1 MNKELISLVT
11 QYVKDNIASFHKS
24 RIEKL
29 GRLRLDDFVKR
40 KNPYLFRAKYLTK
53 ASDIVES
60 FADAYLSSAEE
71 TLFGDWLE
79 GLAIYVCAQ
88 VYAGRKSSTTGVDLE
103 FDRDDVRYIV
113 AIKSG
118 PNWGNSSQ
126 IRKMR
131 EDFKMAQRTLRT
143 GHSGLHICAVNGCC
157 YGRDNQPDKGD
168 YLKYCGQEFW
178 FFISG
183 EKTLYTD
190 IIEPLSVNAKERN
203 DEYRTAYGN
212 MINKMTKE
220 FIAKYCLEDG
230 SIDWNKIVRL
240 NSSSKALEKE

>member
-1 MNKELISLVT
+1 M
-11 QYVKDNIASFHKS
+11 KDNIASFHKR

-29 GRLRLDDFVKR
+29 ESLRLNDFIKR

-88 VYAGRKSSTTGVDLE
+88 VYAGRKSSTKGIDLE
-103 FDRDDVRYIV
+103 FDKDGVRYIV

-126 IRKMR
+126 IEKIDL
-131 EDFKMAQRTLRT
+131 DFKAAQRTLRT
-143 GHSGLHICAVNGCC
+143 GHSGLHVRAVIGCC
-157 YGRDNQPDKGD
+157 YGRYNKPDKGG
-168 YLKYCGQEFW
+168 YLKYCGQDFW

-203 DEYRTAYGN
+203 DEYRTAYDN

-220 FIAKYCLEDG
+220 FFAKYCLEDG

>member
-1 MNKELISLVT
+1 M
-11 QYVKDNIASFHKS
+11 
-24 RIEKL
+24 

-103 FDRDDVRYIV
+103 FDKDDVRYIV

-118 PNWGNSSQ
+118 PNWGEQ
-126 IRKMR
+126 L
-131 EDFKMAQRTLRT
+131 A
-143 GHSGLHICAVNGCC
+143 
-157 YGRDNQPDKGD
+157 NQKD
-168 YLKYCGQEFW
+168 
-178 FFISG
+178 
-183 EKTLYTD
+183 
-190 IIEPLSVNAKERN
+190 A
-203 DEYRTAYGN
+203 
-212 MINKMTKE
+212 
-220 FIAKYCLEDG
+220 
-230 SIDWNKIVRL
+230 
-240 NSSSKALEKE
+240 